1 MNVAWVRAGDVA
13 AGVERVFRLLG
24 SGPEPESFNTASRRE
39 RNVVSLPSVASGEVA
54 VAGLKRS
61 RWWAE
66 RHEDRPD
73 VSTRRR
79 CSAKRDDSGALQLK
93 CARRGTQSF
102 RQPRQ
107 RNLQ

>member
-13 AGVERVFRLLG
+13 AGVERVLRLLG

-61 RWWAE
+61 RWWAGIGRPIAE

-79 CSAKRDDSGALQLK
+79 CSA
-93 CARRGTQSF
+93 
-102 RQPRQ
+102 
-107 RNLQ
+107 